1 MQRRYNITR
10 NSYVLVTDKPTCGTV
25 VYTAQHFKNGCSRG
39 LESKVS
45 TSLQEMEEWVM
56 KLRKVFK
63 DERNN

>member
-1 MQRRYNITR
+1 MPRRYNITR
-10 NSYVLVTDKPTCGTV
+10 NSYVLVTDKPTCNTV

-45 TSLQEMEEWVM
+45 TSLQEIEEWVM
-56 KLRKVFK
+56 KLRKVFR